1 MNYKKFI
8 FAYKRD
14 QIIGIFN
21 VFLGKIGFKFR
32 FKTYLQSRIKLLE
45 NELKKISKNIV
56 IDGPYK
62 GMRLPENYMWNE
74 YDYCPKVL
82 GLYEKEVQN
91 KLNRFDFENFINIG
105 CAEGYHLIGQIFL
118 NKERKAIGF
127 EIDNSYIKI
136 LQKNSIQNNCY
147 SRIKLFE
154 KAKDDFVDILI
165 NDKINLE
172 KSCFLIDIEGDEF
185 NILKDENLKKLQQSK
200 IIIEFHPKKI
210 EEENI
215 IFLNL
220 LKSYFN
226 LEIFQTNERSLSSY
240 KELKDFSD
248 VDRWLMV
255 SEHRPCLMNW
265 IVCHPK

>member
-14 QIIGIFN
+14 QIIGVVN
-21 VFLGKIGFKFR
+21 VLLGKIGFKFR
-32 FKTYLQSRIKLLE
+32 FKTFIQCRIKLLE

-56 IDGPYK
+56 MEGPYK
-62 GMRLPENYMWNE
+62 GMRMPENYMWNE

-91 KLNRFDFENFINIG
+91 KLNSFNFENFINIG

-118 NKERKAIGF
+118 NKKRKAIGF
-127 EIDNSYIKI
+127 EVNNSFIKI
-136 LQKNSIQNNCY
+136 LQKNSLQNNCY

-165 NDKINLE
+165 NNKINLE

-185 NILKDENLKKLQQSK
+185 NILKEENLKKLQQSIM
-200 IIIEFHPKKI
+200 IIQFHPRKI

-220 LKSYFN
+220 LKFFFN
-226 LEIFQTNERSLSSY
+226 LDIFQTNERSLSSY

-265 IVCHPK
+265 IICFPK